1 MYRMNGRIRYSECGT
16 DNKLTLAGM
25 INYFQDCSSEN
36 SELLGVGVDYMRE
49 RQKAWVLSTWQIEVE
64 RYPSCSEKIAVETW
78 ATGFKGIL
86 GPRDFCMKT
95 EDGEILARA
104 TTLWV
109 FVDAV
114 TGKPTRPEERDIT
127 PYVMEAP
134 QEMEKVS
141 RKIAL
146 PDEAITVDTFPVRKY
161 HIDTNNHVNNAQY
174 IQIAAEVLPE
184 GYRVDKLRAEYKRAA
199 VLGDEIVLKYA
210 KEDDRIVTMLCDKED
225 TVYVV
230 VEFRGE
236 E

>member
-1 MYRMNGRIRYSECGT
+1 MYKMNGCIRYSECGT
-16 DNKLTLAGM
+16 DNKLTLAGL

-36 SELLGVGVDYMRE
+36 SELLGVGVDYMKE
-49 RQKAWVLSTWQIEVE
+49 RQKAWVLSSWQIEVE
-64 RYPSCSEKIAVETW
+64 RYPSCSEKIEVETW

-95 EDGEILARA
+95 EDGEVLARA

-109 FVDAV
+109 FIDAV
-114 TGKPTRPEERDIT
+114 SGKPTKPEERDVS
-127 PYVMEAP
+127 PYVMGTP
-134 QEMEKVS
+134 QKMEKVS
-141 RKIAL
+141 RKISVPEETVL
-146 PDEAITVDTFPVRKY
+146 VDTFPVRKY
-161 HIDTNNHVNNAQY
+161 HIDTNHHVNNAQY

-184 GYRVDKLRAEYKRAA
+184 GYCVKRLRAEYKRAA

-210 KEDDRIVTMLCDKED
+210 KEEDRIVATLCDKED

>member
-1 MYRMNGRIRYSECGT
+1 MYRMQNRIRYSECGI
-16 DNKLTLAGM
+16 DNKLTLADM

-36 SELLGVGVDYMRE
+36 SELLGVGVEYMKE
-49 RQKAWVLSTWQIEVE
+49 RQKAWVLNTWQVEIE
-64 RYPSCSEKIAVETW
+64 RYPSCSEDIMVETW

-95 EDGEILARA
+95 QDGEILARA

-109 FVDAV
+109 FVDAI
-114 TGKPTRPEERDIT
+114 TGRPTKPEERDIT
-127 PYVMEAP
+127 PYVMGEP

-146 PDEAITVDTFPVRKY
+146 PEEAVMVDTFPVRKY
-161 HIDTNNHVNNAQY
+161 HIDTNHHVNNAQY

-184 GYRVDKLRAEYKRAA
+184 GFRVNKLRAEYKKAA
-199 VLGDEIVLKYA
+199 VLGDDIVLKYA
-210 KEDDRIVTMLCDKED
+210 REEDRIVAILCDKED

-236 E
+236 D

>member
-1 MYRMNGRIRYSECGT
+1 MYKMKSRIRYSECGT
-16 DNKLTLAGM
+16 DNRLTLAGM
-25 INYFQDCSSEN
+25 VNYFQDCSSEN
-36 SELLGVGVDYMRE
+36 SELLGVGVAYMKE
-49 RQKAWVLSTWQIEVE
+49 RQKAWVLNTWQIEVE
-64 RYPSCSEKIAVETW
+64 RFPACSEEIEIETW

-95 EDGEILARA
+95 KEGEVLARA

-114 TGKPTRPEERDIT
+114 TGRPTKPEERDIA
-127 PYVMEAP
+127 PYVMGEP
-134 QEMEKVS
+134 QELEKVP

-146 PDEAITVDTFPVRKY
+146 PEDAVVVDTFPVRKY

-174 IQIAAEVLPE
+174 IQIAAEILPE
-184 GYRVDKLRAEYKRAA
+184 GFCVQKLRAEYKKAA
-199 VLGDEIVLKYA
+199 VLGDDIVLKYA
-210 KEDDRIVTMLCDKED
+210 KDEERIVAMLCDRED
-225 TVYVV
+225 AVYVV